1 MNSNNT
7 SDSQG
12 GAQVVT
18 GRPDYLWGIAASAS
32 LGGLLFGY
40 DWVVIG
46 GARQFYEQYF
56 LLTSAAMVGW
66 ANSCA
71 LVGCLLGSLA
81 AGALAGRYGRRR
93 ILILSAALF
102 AVSSGLT
109 GWSYQFATFIV
120 WRMGG
125 GIAIGLSSNLSP
137 MYIAEISPAESRG
150 RMVSLNQFAIVV
162 GILIAQI
169 VNWLIAQPVPRG
181 LNPTAALSSWNVQY
195 GWRWMFTAVIAPS
208 LVFLVASLFLP
219 ESPRWL
225 LVKKRTAEARTI
237 LERAGGPDH
246 AKEELLAIERAIALE
261 DRDISSIRELLSS
274 GVRQMLLVGI
284 ALAVLQQWTG
294 INILFNYAGE
304 VFRTAGFTA
313 NELFLNIVITGA
325 INLVF
330 TLFSMALVDRLG
342 RRPLMF
348 MGCAGIGVSHLL
360 CAFAYHAGWRA
371 GVVLTLTLSAIACYS
386 MTLAP
391 ITWVLISEIFPN
403 RIRSLGVSASVSAL
417 WMASFALTFTFP
429 FLNRA
434 LGTSGTFLTYGLIC
448 MLGCILTAYF
458 VPETKGRTLEQI
470 EMEAGQQ
477 LRDSVYQMGS
487 QKRVARCGRSVHDRP

>member
-1 MNSNNT
+1 VSLHFNSGSLPASDPT
-7 SDSQG
+7 SSPG
-12 GAQVVT
+12 TSSVYV
-18 GRPDYLWGIAASAS
+18 WSIAISAA

-56 LLTSAAMVGW
+56 HLTSAALVGW

-81 AGALAGRYGRRR
+81 AGASAGRYGRRR
-93 ILILSAALF
+93 ILLLSAVLF
-102 AVSSGLT
+102 AISSGLT
-109 GWSYQFATFIV
+109 GWSHQFASFII
-120 WRMGG
+120 WRMAG

-137 MYIAEISPAESRG
+137 MYIAEISPAASRG

-169 VNWLIAQPVPRG
+169 VNWLIAQPVTQE
-181 LNPTAALSSWNVQY
+181 LNSTAALYSWNVQY

-208 LVFLVASLFLP
+208 LVFIVASVFLP

-225 LVKKRTAEARTI
+225 LIKNRATEASAI
-237 LERAGGPDH
+237 LERIGGPDH
-246 AKEELLAIERAIALE
+246 ARVELRAIGEAIALE
-261 DRDISSIRELLSS
+261 DSESSSILELMSA
-274 GVRQMLLVGI
+274 GVRRMLLFGI

-304 VFRTAGFTA
+304 VFRSAGFGA
-313 NELFLNIVITGA
+313 NDIFLNIVITGA

-330 TLFSMALVDRLG
+330 TIVSMALVDRLG
-342 RRPLMF
+342 RRPLMLL
-348 MGCAGIGVSHLL
+348 GCVGIGVSHLL
-360 CAFAYHAGWRA
+360 CALAFHAGWRA
-371 GVVLTLTLSAIACYS
+371 GVVLTLTLSAIACYA

-417 WMASFALTFTFP
+417 WIASFALTFTFP

-434 LGTSGTFLTYGLIC
+434 LGTSSTFLTYGSIC
-448 MLGCILTAYF
+448 MLGCVLTALY

-470 EMEAGQQ
+470 EIDTGQ
-477 LRDSVYQMGS
+477 V
-487 QKRVARCGRSVHDRP
+487 KR